1 MALPAGTEPLLTST
15 PAVFHAGVEDVLL
28 CGLTLAVASWRRRR
42 GLDDRQGSVL
52 VDLEGHGR
60 QEQVV
65 DGVDL
70 SRTLGWFTTVFPVR
84 LDVSGINLDEALA
97 GGPAAGQA
105 LKRVKEQLRAVPDH
119 GLGFGLLR
127 YLNPETGPILAG
139 LATPQIAFNY
149 LGRFA
154 VPDATDWAVVPDAG
168 PLLGLGGDALPASH
182 ALEVN
187 AWTEDRP
194 SGPQLHV
201 IWQWPAG
208 LLSEDAVR
216 ELAEGWFQA
225 LNGPILAAKLQEITT
240 NAAPSY
246 REA

>member
-1 MALPAGTEPLLTST
+1 
-15 PAVFHAGVEDVLL
+15 
-28 CGLTLAVASWRRRR
+28 
-42 GLDDRQGSVL
+42 VL

-65 DGVDL
+65 AGVEL
-70 SRTLGWFTTVFPVR
+70 SRTIGWFTTVFPVR
-84 LDVSGINLDEALA
+84 LDVGGVDVDEALA

-105 LKRVKEQLRAVPDH
+105 LKRVKEQLRAVPEH

-139 LATPQIAFNY
+139 LISPQIGFNY

-154 VPDATDWAVVPDAG
+154 VPDATDWAAVPDSGTLRGGGVDAA
-168 PLLGLGGDALPASH
+168 LLAPH

-194 SGPQLHV
+194 AGPQLHV
-201 IWQWPAG
+201 SWWWPAG

-216 ELAEGWFQA
+216 KLAQGWFQA
-225 LNGPILAAKLQEITT
+225 LDALVTHATGPGAGGHTPSDFPLAGLSQKEMDELTAEWTM
-240 NAAPSY
+240 
-246 REA
+246 